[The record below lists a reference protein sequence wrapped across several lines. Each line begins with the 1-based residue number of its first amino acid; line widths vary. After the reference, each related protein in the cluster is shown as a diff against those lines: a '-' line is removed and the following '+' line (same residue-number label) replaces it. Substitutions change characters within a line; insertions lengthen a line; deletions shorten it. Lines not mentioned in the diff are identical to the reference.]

1 MTVPRKCS
9 QRNWNIPILAL
20 ICIHPY
26 STVVFGP
33 IHTNTKPFSLTLV
46 YTYFGCCGSAHSTK
60 GIQPEGDTD
69 LQVHTVRASLS
80 HAMYFS
86 KTLSLRLLQTWNKYP
101 CGFQEVRITFILLSS
116 KCIKNWIGL
125 VIACKSDAF
134 IECSC
139 LILSLEIISLHI
151 LLNKEKRK
159 HTSHWPW
166 VKWESKTRG
175 GARCQQRQKDLLASK
190 QNNLTG
196 KKHGSEISYMFIN
209 CIASQWEELIA

>member
-20 ICIHPY
+20 NCIHPY

-69 LQVHTVRASLS
+69 LQVHTVRANLS

-116 KCIKNWIGL
+116 KCIKKLNRLGHSMQER
-125 VIACKSDAF
+125 CFYKMF
-134 IECSC
+134 
-139 LILSLEIISLHI
+139 LSYFEPWNNQFAYPLE
-151 LLNKEKRK
+151 
-159 HTSHWPW
+159 
-166 VKWESKTRG
+166 
-175 GARCQQRQKDLLASK
+175 
-190 QNNLTG
+190 
-196 KKHGSEISYMFIN
+196 
-209 CIASQWEELIA
+209 